1 MDLPSRATNRSCHAA
16 ARSRGG
22 SGDCGGVC
30 LRREMGGGGRTPP
43 PTSPPSEMSLGRE
56 RTGEVLQVSLGEKGR
71 ERCHGGR
78 ERERVG
84 EVRETANPNS
94 WYRYKPGSS
103 LGYGLG

>member
-1 MDLPSRATNRSCHAA
+1 MPLIDLATPLPDLEVVVEIVVECASVGKWVEEAA
-16 ARSRGG
+16 
-22 SGDCGGVC
+22 
-30 LRREMGGGGRTPP
+30 PP